1 MEKEKERQKKRYDV
15 EKWKKPYTKYY
26 AKVHNEEL
34 DKLERKCDKQQKE
47 IQSLKAK
54 LKRLESKVE
63 DAKLVYEFAITNDRT
78 ASLT

>member
-1 MEKEKERQKKRYDV
+1 M
-15 EKWKKPYTKYY
+15 
-26 AKVHNEEL
+26 
-34 DKLERKCDKQQKE
+34 ERKCDKQQKE

-54 LKRLESKVE
+54 NKLLESKVE